1 MTQPATPPIRTE
13 AVKLT
18 DVGQNRPR
26 NQDFVVIEI
35 PDAKALQA
43 KGALYLVADGMGGYQ
58 AGEVASQ
65 RVAEAIIHEY
75 YADPQTDIAAS
86 LSRAAQKANSTVY
99 LMAQADQ
106 DLMGMGT
113 TVVAVVVRGTEVHI
127 ANVGDS
133 RAYLLRGGEIR
144 QITKDHSF
152 VQEQVDANV
161 ITAEAARTHPQRNVI
176 TRALGHKP
184 QVQVD
189 TFTGQLTPGDTL
201 LLCSDGLSGQVR
213 DEEMAD
219 IVQGQPLTQAVARL
233 TNMANER
240 GGPDNIS
247 TVLVRAL
254 PPNPARP
261 PAVQL
266 QVSLQP
272 PSPALVEAATAPTG
286 PLGGHPL
293 APAAAPPARRRG
305 GLVVWVILAGVLLA
319 AAALAVILLVLNS
332 KKDDDSPTMTLAPT
346 TAPIATPVPPT
357 LTLTPMPP
365 SSTPVTATEQATVL
379 PTDAATGTTLPA
391 TSTALPTDT
400 PTPTS
405 TPCHSLLPALMAPQ
419 QGASLDR
426 GDVTFQWEG
435 GNLCSGYVW
444 QVILDGQPG
453 PCPATTGNQ
462 VTCQLPPGEH
472 QWQIELRLRD
482 AQAGTGEKTLSWTI
496 NVIAPTQPAQPPP
509 TQPAQPPATQPPEPT
524 KEG

>member
-1 MTQPATPPIRTE
+1 MTQPANPPIRTE

-26 NQDFVVIEI
+26 NQDFVAIEI
-35 PDAKALQA
+35 PGDEALQA

-152 VQEQVDANV
+152 VQEQVDANI

-201 LLCSDGLSGQVR
+201 LLCSDGMSGQVR

-233 TNMANER
+233 IDMANER

-266 QVSLQP
+266 QVSVQP
-272 PSPALVEAATAPTG
+272 PSPALAQAATAPTG
-286 PLGGHPL
+286 PLTPHPPMPT
-293 APAAAPPARRRG
+293 AGPPARGRG
-305 GLVVWVILAGVLLA
+305 GLVVWVILAGMLLV

-332 KKDDDSPTMTLAPT
+332 TKDDDSPTMTLAPT
-346 TAPIATPVPPT
+346 TTPIATPAHPT
-357 LTLTPMPP
+357 LTTMPP
-365 SSTPVTATEQATVL
+365 SSTPVTATEQATAP
-379 PTDAATGTTLPA
+379 PTAEPTGTTLPA
-391 TSTALPTDT
+391 TSTALPTNT

-405 TPCHSLLPALMAPQ
+405 TPCRSLLPALVTPQ
-419 QGASLDR
+419 QGASIDL
-426 GDVTFQWEG
+426 GDVNFRWEG
-435 GNLCSGYVW
+435 GNLCPGYVW

-453 PCPATTGNQ
+453 PCPATTENHII
-462 VTCQLPPGEH
+462 CQLPPGEH
-472 QWQIELRLRD
+472 QWQVELRLRD
-482 AQAGTGEKTLSWTI
+482 AQAGTGTMTQPPWTI

-509 TQPAQPPATQPPEPT
+509 TQPSQPPPTQAPEPT